1 MSSVPGGLR
10 AAVADG
16 LKNRA
21 LVGPDL
27 SGRCRRE
34 TGTCGPARGQEGTQ
48 RQVWREIL
56 ALAALVRS
64 INGEWHFEPGIAFAE
79 PAARTESAPTATAM
93 RAPCGSGF
101 SRDGPSGSTDRGQS
115 PLPQRRRCAFP
126 VGAASAAMAV
136 PDQRIADRVR
146 SHGSLVDPA
155 FLRDLRDLRVSA

>member
-34 TGTCGPARGQEGTQ
+34 TGSCGPGYERARGQEGTQ

-79 PAARTESAPTATAM
+79 PA
-93 RAPCGSGF
+93 
-101 SRDGPSGSTDRGQS
+101 
-115 PLPQRRRCAFP
+115 
-126 VGAASAAMAV
+126 
-136 PDQRIADRVR
+136 IADRVR
-146 SHGSLVDPA
+146 SHSDGNARALWERLQPRWA
-155 FLRDLRDLRVSA
+155 FRID